1 MSKTAMIR
9 ARTDTHLKEKV
20 EKIFEDLGLN
30 ATAAI
35 NIFYKQVLLSHG
47 LPFDVRLPNA
57 TTQKAMKDAKAGR
70 TAKGFRSAD
79 DLFGSLRG

>member
-9 ARTDTHLKEKV
+9 ARTDSQLKEKV
-20 EKIFEDLGLN
+20 EEIFDELGLN

-47 LPFDVRLPNA
+47 LPFDVRIPNS
-57 TTQKAMKDAKAGR
+57 TTLKAMKEAKAGR
-70 TAKGFRSAD
+70 TVKGFKNVEG
-79 DLFGSLRG
+79 LFKSLNG

>member
-9 ARTDTHLKEKV
+9 ARTDIQLKEKV
-20 EKIFEDLGLN
+20 EKIFDDLGLN

-47 LPFDVRLPNA
+47 LPFDVRIPNA

-70 TAKGFRSAD
+70 TVKGFRNTD
-79 DLFGSLRG
+79 DLFGSLRA

>member
-9 ARTDTHLKEKV
+9 ARTDTLLKEKV

-57 TTQKAMKDAKAGR
+57 TTQKAMKDAKTGR
-70 TAKGFRSAD
+70 TTKGFRGPD